1 MSRATHPGPGAD
13 AWPHCLLDH
22 VLRRQ
27 RLKNDAELSRRLLL
41 APSSISKIRR
51 GRCGVSA
58 EVMLRVHEAFDIP
71 IAELKQLN
79 AAQQDAP
86 RQAGAG

>member
-1 MSRATHPGPGAD
+1 MTRSTHAD
-13 AWPHCLLDH
+13 PAAEAWPHCLLDH

-71 IAELKQLN
+71 IAELKQLE
-79 AAQQDAP
+79 AAHQAAL
-86 RQAGAG
+86 RQRGA

>member
-1 MSRATHPGPGAD
+1 MTTSTYLGAAAD
-13 AWPHCLLDH
+13 ARPHCLLDH
-22 VLRRQ
+22 VLLRQ

-71 IAELKQLN
+71 IAELKQLE
-79 AAQQDAP
+79 AAH
-86 RQAGAG
+86 QAALRLHGA

>member
-1 MSRATHPGPGAD
+1 MTTSTHAD
-13 AWPHCLLDH
+13 AAAGARPHSLLDH

-71 IAELKQLN
+71 IAELKQLE
-79 AAQQDAP
+79 AAH
-86 RQAGAG
+86 QAALQARGA